1 MEVVYTLM
9 VFSLS
14 IIVINLCN
22 LFLKYKKHKRRKG
35 EYLEIL
41 KNSQV
46 NIQLINRS
54 NNYINVYFVFKTMG
68 KVSDIF
74 SVAYS
79 IATLALTNYSDLKG
93 ISESISILA
102 VLFVVIS
109 IYVNP
114 SKCAKEYLD
123 AWRKSDSEIL
133 KYIEQKQSKDNENEN
148 ENEGLLCVSKLITEL
163 EKSITTDGE

>member
-133 KYIEQKQSKDNENEN
+133 KYIEQKQSKDNENE
-148 ENEGLLCVSKLITEL
+148 GLLCVSKLITEL